1 MDRYKGAY
9 VFYCPKQANNIYVLM
24 QILQCEADCTDYRSL
39 LDDSPDGIRVEHTD
53 QNRWAALFE
62 SSR

>member
-1 MDRYKGAY
+1 
-9 VFYCPKQANNIYVLM
+9 M
-24 QILQCEADCTDYRSL
+24 QILQDEADGTDYRSL
-39 LDDSPDGIRVEHTD
+39 LDDSPDGIRVEYVD